1 MKFTVLLAA
10 ELASLTAALDEPGP
24 DIGRGLRLLAA
35 AAAAAVSSYLG
46 LSVVVTRSDS
56 LFTVALLEDGVT
68 AGDIGTSILLALPG
82 AGDGQDLAAVAFVL
96 YARAPGAF
104 VDLAADVAW
113 LTGRPL
119 TDFPLDQHLTVPD
132 AATPL
137 VEASVI
143 NQAIGVLIGR
153 GYTAQQAHW
162 ELDTQA
168 AHRGTDR
175 VTVACVILAR
185 LPPGGDDQFDTHK

>member
-1 MKFTVLLAA
+1 MKFTASLAA
-10 ELASLTAALDEPGP
+10 ELARLTVALDEPGS
-24 DIGRGLRLLAA
+24 DIGQGLQQLAA
-35 AAAAAVSSYLG
+35 AAGAAVSSYLG
-46 LSVVVTRSDS
+46 LSVIVARGDS
-56 LFTVALLEDGVT
+56 SFTLALLEDGVT
-68 AGDIGTSILLALPG
+68 AGDVGTSIVLALPEPG
-82 AGDGQDLAAVAFVL
+82 EGQDMAAAAFIL

-119 TDFPLDQHLTVPD
+119 TDFALDQHLTVPD

-137 VEASVI
+137 AAASVI

-153 GYTAQQAHW
+153 GYTPQQAHR

-168 AHRGTDR
+168 ARGATDR
-175 VTVACVILAR
+175 LTAAHVILAR
-185 LPPGGDDQFDTHK
+185 ITPGGDDQFDIH

>member
-1 MKFTVLLAA
+1 VKFTVLLAA
-10 ELASLTAALDEPGP
+10 ELASLSAALDEPGS
-24 DIGRGLRLLAA
+24 DIGQGLRLLAA

-56 LFTVALLEDGVT
+56 SFTVALLEDGVT
-68 AGDIGTSILLALPG
+68 VGDIGTSIVLALPG
-82 AGDGQDLAAVAFVL
+82 AGDGQGLAAVAFVL

-119 TDFPLDQHLTVPD
+119 TDFALDEHLTVPN
-132 AATPL
+132 APTPL

-153 GYTAQQAHW
+153 SYTAKQAHR
-162 ELDTQA
+162 ELDTQSAHRATDRLTA
-168 AHRGTDR
+168 AHL
-175 VTVACVILAR
+175 ILAR
-185 LPPGGDDQFDTHK
+185 ITPGGDGQFDIH

>member
-1 MKFTVLLAA
+1 M
-10 ELASLTAALDEPGP
+10 ASLTAVLDEPGS
-24 DIGRGLRLLAA
+24 DIGLGLRQLAA

-56 LFTVALLEDGVT
+56 SFTVALLEDGVT
-68 AGDIGTSILLALPG
+68 ADDIGTSIVLALPG

-119 TDFPLDQHLTVPD
+119 TDFALDEHLAVPD

-153 GYTAQQAHW
+153 GYTAQQARR
-162 ELDTQA
+162 ELDTKA
-168 AHRGTDR
+168 AQGGTDR
-175 VTVACVILAR
+175 LTVAQLILAR
-185 LPPGGDDQFDTHK
+185 LTRGIGGQFDTH

>member
-1 MKFTVLLAA
+1 VKFTVLLAA
-10 ELASLTAALDEPGP
+10 ELASLTAALDEPGS

-56 LFTVALLEDGVT
+56 SFTVALLEDGVT
-68 AGDIGTSILLALPG
+68 AGDIGTSIVLALPG

-119 TDFPLDQHLTVPD
+119 TDFALDEHLAVPD
-132 AATPL
+132 AATAL
-137 VEASVI
+137 VEASVV

-153 GYTAQQAHW
+153 GHTAQQAHQ

-168 AHRGTDR
+168 AHRGTDP
-175 VTVACVILAR
+175 VTVARLLLAR
-185 LPPGGDDQFDTHK
+185 LTRGSGGQFDTH